1 MAHNHHKDILITGE
15 KWITI
20 FLILLGWTSFSVG
33 DVGVKILAKDY
44 TIWQIMATTSGFSI
58 LILGSWIYF
67 KHGLKGFIPHNK
79 GWYFLRTLIVACTA
93 LSVVNA
99 LPYIPLA
106 DFYGI
111 TFAAPFLILILASL
125 FLKEKVGWHR
135 WLAVCIGFA
144 GVIILAG
151 PKFASF
157 NTGYILALSALFFIA
172 VGTIVLRKVGSKDP
186 LPLYGFFPFVAIFM
200 IVFPL
205 SIPNFQAPPIEHY
218 WLFALQI
225 ISIIGGQI
233 FIAFAIASAKETASM
248 APFVYI
254 QIIWGTLFGYFI
266 FGDALSNESLYGL
279 PLIIGAGL
287 YMIYRERQVRSLKV
301 KKK

>member
-1 MAHNHHKDILITGE
+1 MPYKDTLITGE

-20 FLILLGWTSFSVG
+20 FLILLGWTSFSIG
-33 DVGVKILAKDY
+33 DVGVKLLAEDY

-58 LILGSWIYF
+58 CILGSWILTKY
-67 KHGLKGFIPHNK
+67 GVKGFIPHNK
-79 GWYFLRTLIVACTA
+79 GWYILRTLIVTCTA

-99 LPYIPLA
+99 LPHIPLA

-135 WLAVCIGFA
+135 WLTVCVGFT

-157 NTGYILALSALFFIA
+157 NIGYILALSALFFIA

-186 LPLYGFFPFVAIFM
+186 LPLYGFFPFVAIFA
-200 IVFPL
+200 VAFPL
-205 SIPNFQAPPIEHY
+205 ALPDLKVPSFDHY
-218 WLFALQI
+218 WLFAMQI
-225 ISIIGGQI
+225 ITIIGGQI
-233 FIAFAIASAKETASM
+233 FIAFAIASAKETASI

-266 FGDALSNESLYGL
+266 FGDTLTIESLYGL

-287 YMIYRERQVRSLKV
+287 YMIYRERQVKKV
-301 KKK
+301 KS